1 MRSGSARET
10 RLEALIIIPTFNERE
25 NIEALIKSIKALN
38 IGAELGV
45 LVVDDNSP
53 DGTGKFLDELSKT
66 DDRIHVIHR
75 PSKLGLG
82 SAYIA
87 GFKWALGRPD
97 VKYVFEMDADF
108 SHDPSAI
115 PQFLKEIENAD
126 LVLGSRYFKGVTV
139 VNWPLSR
146 LILSIGA
153 NIYTRIVTGMPLKDA
168 TGGFK
173 CFRRE
178 VLERLPLDRIKSDG
192 YSFQIEVNFI
202 SWKKGFRIK
211 EIPIVFVDRTA
222 GASKM
227 SRRIVLEAVFL
238 VWKLRLESFYRNF
251 RKD

>member
-1 MRSGSARET
+1 
-10 RLEALIIIPTFNERE
+10 LEALIIIPTYNERE
-25 NIEALIKSIKALN
+25 NIEALIKSIKALDV
-38 IGAELGV
+38 GAQLGI

-53 DGTGKFLDELSKT
+53 DGTGQFVEELSKT
-66 DDRIHVIHR
+66 DDHIHVIHR

-97 VKYVFEMDADF
+97 VKCVFEMDADF

-115 PQFLKEIENAD
+115 PYFLKEIENAD
-126 LVLGSRYFKGVTV
+126 VVLGSRYYKGVTV

-178 VLERLPLDRIKSDG
+178 VLERLPLGRIKSDG

-238 VWKLRLESFYRNF
+238 VWKLRLESFYRDF

>member
-1 MRSGSARET
+1 
-10 RLEALIIIPTFNERE
+10 LEALIIIPTYNERK
-25 NIEALIKSIKALN
+25 NIEALIKSIQALDT
-38 IGAELGV
+38 GVDLGI

-53 DGTGKFLDELSKT
+53 DGTGKFLEELTKSN
-66 DDRIHVIHR
+66 DRVHVIHR

-87 GFKWALGRPD
+87 GFKWALGRRD

-108 SHDPSAI
+108 SHDPGAI
-115 PQFLKEIENAD
+115 PQFLGEIKEAD
-126 LVLGSRYFKGVTV
+126 AVLGSRYLNGITV

-146 LILSIGA
+146 LILSVAA
-153 NIYTRIVTGMPLKDA
+153 NIYTRVITGMPLKDA

-178 VLERLPLDRIKSDG
+178 VLESLPLDRIKSDG
-192 YSFQIEVNFI
+192 YSFQIEVNFL

-227 SRRIVLEAVFL
+227 SRRIVWEAVFL
-238 VWKLRLESFYRNF
+238 VWKLRLGSLYKDF
-251 RKD
+251 RKN